1 MDYICPIHPTN
12 ILTALNKQK
21 WLATTTTF
29 DSIISFQDDIKQQE
43 QAMINVILVG
53 GSMPAGHDINC
64 GCICTHDQDVRCN
77 SDLND
82 RCTDKPEPCSWESH
96 FSGWLKK
103 HYLNIRFHNYNLAR
117 GGVDSG
123 YIASYVSDWIHEH
136 EIQLTENDLFIIDAS
151 CNDVGLAS
159 AISIKVGVEA
169 LLRRIQ
175 YIMVH
180 ALNKPDFRP
189 TILILEQFPYASNF
203 PQPGYNAFPD
213 EFKDRDYAVIYE
225 NLARHYE
232 VMLWSIRDVY
242 WTYYD
247 QSIDIFHRYPIN
259 PLPVG
264 DENPMHQ
271 YPHIPWFGNL
281 YMADLLAACFLQTI
295 KDQELKLKSILP
307 AATKYSALSG
317 TYPPPELYSHS
328 SISKS
333 YCNESKPFF
342 IHNVSTS
349 TFHPHN
355 VTQYESI
362 VNTGWR
368 EYIDHHDTSGY
379 LINKNS
385 DPQSRSLVFKFE
397 LKKPD
402 DISAR
407 EWLQSYI
414 LKVVFLKSYEG
425 MGKARVLI
433 CGQVALELDGLH
445 SDYQHYR
452 VSVPHFA
459 FYTQLPDQCDD
470 DHMNHAEVVVQYED
484 PDTNDQL
491 SDIRKS
497 WKFKLMSIE
506 VCST

>member
-1 MDYICPIHPTN
+1 
-12 ILTALNKQK
+12 
-21 WLATTTTF
+21 
-29 DSIISFQDDIKQQE
+29 
-43 QAMINVILVG
+43 MINVILVG
-53 GSMPAGHDINC
+53 GSMPAGHDIDC
-64 GCICTHDQDVRCN
+64 GCICTYDQDVRCN

-82 RCTDKPEPCSWESH
+82 KCTGKPEPCSWESY

-123 YIASYVSDWIHEH
+123 YIAAYVSDWIHER

-151 CNDVGLAS
+151 CNDSGLVS

-169 LLRRIQ
+169 LIRRIQ
-175 YIMVH
+175 YIM
-180 ALNKPDFRP
+180 AQAMNKLDFRP
-189 TILILEQFPYASNF
+189 TILILEQFPYASNHPMPGAGLF
-203 PQPGYNAFPD
+203 PTAQ
-213 EFKDRDYAVIYE
+213 FKDRDYAVIYE

-247 QSIDIFHRYPIN
+247 QRIEKAYRYPIN
-259 PLPVG
+259 PLPAAG
-264 DENPMHQ
+264 ENPMHR
-271 YPHIPWFGNL
+271 YAHIPWFGNL
-281 YMADLLAACFLQTI
+281 YIADLLAACFLQTI
-295 KDQELKLKSILP
+295 KYQEMKRKSMSSS
-307 AATKYSALSG
+307 TTESTVFNG
-317 TYPPPELYSHS
+317 TYPPPELFSHS

-333 YCNESKPFF
+333 YCNESKPFL
-342 IHNVSTS
+342 IHNVSSS

-355 VTQYESI
+355 LTQYESI

-379 LINKNS
+379 IINKNS
-385 DPQSRSLVFKFE
+385 NPQSRSLVFKFA

-402 DISAR
+402 NISAR

-425 MGKARVLI
+425 MGKASVLI
-433 CGQVALELDGLH
+433 CGQVALKLDGLH
-445 SDYQHYR
+445 SDYRQYR

-459 FYTQLPDQCDD
+459 FYTQLPDLCYD

-484 PDTNDQL
+484 PDTNYQL

-497 WKFKLMSIE
+497 WKFKLMSVE